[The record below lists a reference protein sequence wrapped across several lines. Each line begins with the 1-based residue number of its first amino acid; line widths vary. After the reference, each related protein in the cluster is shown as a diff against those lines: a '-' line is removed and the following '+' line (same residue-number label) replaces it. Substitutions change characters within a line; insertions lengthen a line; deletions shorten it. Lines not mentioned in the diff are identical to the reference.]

1 MAHVE
6 PRQWAALTERRLS
19 PDEESQV
26 RAHAADCDTCRA
38 QLAVVERKR
47 ESASEAPTRELSS
60 VELERAKEHG
70 KEPTLERGT
79 TLGRFVVLDVL
90 GVGGMGAVYSAY
102 DPQLERKV
110 ALKLL
115 SAAGGPDATGPAH
128 ARMLREAQAMARLS
142 HPNVVNVFEVGE
154 HRGGIFIA
162 MEYVPGKTLKDW
174 LRERP
179 RGWREVVSVFLQAG
193 RGLAAAHA
201 AHLVHRDFKP
211 ANVLIGDDGRA
222 RVTDFGVARA
232 DTSLEPAAPAPSPGP
247 AESPHSSLAEPITQH
262 DTVVGT
268 VGYMSPEQALA
279 MVPDAR
285 SDQFSFCVSLWEA
298 LYDEK
303 PFTGATTVEVTK
315 ALVNAAL
322 PAKPK
327 ATVPSWLHAALVRGL
342 ARQPADRFPTMEALL
357 ATLDRRPLDWSRA
370 APWLVFAVVALSVL
384 GWQAV
389 SRGRLQR
396 ECAAVAEVD
405 SVWGERTRAEV
416 RRAFGAV
423 NRPFAAAALA
433 SVERAL
439 DGYAV
444 TLSGRAHEACEA
456 ALVRRETS
464 SDTWALQAAC
474 YSRRRA
480 ELGELV
486 TNLSTAE
493 EATVERAGTIAWSLT
508 PVAQCANAAR
518 LRADP
523 RLVATKDEPKV
534 AALRASLL
542 KARALLDAG
551 KLKGLDALIEQTAA
565 DAKEMGL
572 KALEAE
578 ARSLEGT
585 LKQAQGKN
593 ADAAQAWQQAAALA
607 HASGFDELFA
617 LASVRLAT
625 LVGFQL
631 NRPLEGR
638 TWLALAEATIERLG
652 GDDLLTIERMGA
664 DARLF
669 TAESRPLDAVPGHER
684 TLVFATKVLGAE
696 SPLMW
701 KYEYDLGSSLAA
713 ARDNGRAAVHL
724 ERALVLREKEV
735 SGDHPDSAMV
745 RSMLAN
751 AYFFSGRPKESRE
764 AFTRALAAR
773 EALFGPDS
781 PKLVVTLNNFG
792 DTLLKSGAVA
802 EALAL
807 VERGDA
813 IARKS
818 FPPGH
823 PYIAAT
829 TLTRAECWVSQGR
842 RAEAKA
848 ALEDLVAQ
856 KPPLPSPYLAEAG
869 AVRSHLALLDGDA
882 KVGFQLA
889 EGAVVVARSIGP
901 KSLELLRPLLAKG
914 DAALA
919 LSRPAEAEAA
929 YREALALAEEL
940 KPWQVMRADAQ
951 LGLASARVAL
961 KDTTAQTKALAEQ
974 ALATYRSGEGLT
986 PRAAA
991 AQKLLAAFP

>member
-6 PRQWAALTERRLS
+6 PRQWVALTERRLP
-19 PDEESQV
+19 PDEESRV

-38 QLAVVERKR
+38 QLAVAVQKR
-47 ESASEAPTRELSS
+47 ESVSDAPTRELSS
-60 VELERAKEHG
+60 SELERAKEIG
-70 KEPTLERGT
+70 KEPVLERGT

-110 ALKLL
+110 AVKLL
-115 SAAGGPDATGPAH
+115 SAAGGPDATGPAQ

-154 HRGGIFIA
+154 HQGGIFIA

-174 LRERP
+174 LREKP

-211 ANVLIGDDGRA
+211 ANVLIGEDGRA

-232 DTSLEPAAPAPSPGP
+232 DTALEPAPAAPSAPVEGTP
-247 AESPHSSLAEPITQH
+247 SSLSDPITQH

-298 LYDEK
+298 LYDAR
-303 PFTGATTVEVTK
+303 PFTGATAVEVTK
-315 ALVNAAL
+315 ALVDAPL
-322 PAKPK
+322 PPKPK

-342 ARQPADRFPTMEALL
+342 ARQPNDRFPTMEALL
-357 ATLDRRPLDWSRA
+357 AALDRRPLDWSRA
-370 APWLVFAVVALSVL
+370 APWLAFAAVALAVL
-384 GWQAV
+384 GWQAL

-396 ECAAVAEVD
+396 DCAAIADVKP
-405 SVWGERTRAEV
+405 VWGDAPRAAV
-416 RRAFGAV
+416 RQAFQAV

-439 DGYAV
+439 DGYAHA
-444 TLSGRAHEACEA
+444 LSSRAHEACEA
-456 ALVRRETS
+456 ALLRNETS
-464 SDTWALQAAC
+464 SETWALQQAC
-474 YSRRRA
+474 YARRRA

-493 EATVERAGTIAWSLT
+493 EATVERAGTIVWGLT
-508 PVAQCANAAR
+508 PVALCANTTR

-523 RLVATKDEPKV
+523 RLVNAKDQPKV
-534 AALRASLL
+534 AALQATLL

-551 KLKGLDALIEQTAA
+551 KLKGLEALLAQAIA
-565 DAKEMGL
+565 DAKDVGL

-578 ARSLEGT
+578 ALSLDGA

-593 ADAAQAWQQAAALA
+593 ADAAQAWQRAAALA

-617 LASVRLAT
+617 LAAVRLAT

-631 NRPLEGR
+631 NRPVEGR
-638 TWLALAEATIERLG
+638 TWLALAEATIDRLG
-652 GDDLLTIERMGA
+652 GDEVLTIERMGA

-684 TLVFATKVLGAE
+684 ALAYATKVLGPDN
-696 SPLMW
+696 PLIW
-701 KYEYDLGSSLAA
+701 KLEYDLGSSLAA

-773 EALFGPDS
+773 EALFGPES

-792 DTLLKSGAVA
+792 DTLLKSGAVT

-829 TLTRAECWVSQGR
+829 TLTRAECWLTQGR
-842 RAEAKA
+842 RADAKA
-848 ALEDLVAQ
+848 ALEELVAQ

-869 AVRSHLALLDGDA
+869 AVRSHLALLDGDVKA
-882 KVGFQLA
+882 AFQLA
-889 EGAVVVARSIGP
+889 EAAVVVARGIGP

-919 LSRPAEAEAA
+919 LKRPAEAEAA
-929 YREALALAEEL
+929 FGEALALAEEL
-940 KPWQVMRADAQ
+940 KPWQVMLADAQ
-951 LGLASARVAL
+951 LGLARARVAMKAL
-961 KDTTAQTKALAEQ
+961 TPEAKALAAK
-974 ALATYRSGEGLT
+974 ALATYRAADGMQA
-986 PRAAA
+986 RAATA
-991 AQKLLAAFP
+991 EQVLAAFP